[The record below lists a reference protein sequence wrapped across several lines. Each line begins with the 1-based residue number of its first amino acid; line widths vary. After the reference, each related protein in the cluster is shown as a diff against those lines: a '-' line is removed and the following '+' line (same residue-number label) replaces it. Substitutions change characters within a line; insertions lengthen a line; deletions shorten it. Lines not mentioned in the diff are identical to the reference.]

1 MMKKISLAL
10 LVLFLAACFQLEDP
24 AAQETPLPTATR
36 TPSPS
41 STPTV
46 VWFPPTDTPAA
57 TPTREITPTPG
68 LMVELGEV
76 LYQDPFLTSEG
87 WSLPQ
92 NERGQINI
100 GNGEM
105 NIIINEP
112 DSYFAGTLEKPD
124 LSEYY
129 AEITASPV
137 LCSGRDEYGF
147 LFSVYGNGQ
156 YYRFALSCSG
166 EMRLDRLSPSGITVL
181 YPWTRNASVPAGA
194 PSVTKLAVLVVDG
207 EIHLFLNG
215 ESSFSITGQQSTFG
229 SFGVYAR
236 SVGGTALTV
245 SFTDLTIRE
254 VLPK

>member
-1 MMKKISLAL
+1 MKKIILVL
-10 LVLFLAACFQLEDP
+10 LVLFLAACFLLEDP
-24 AAQETPLPTATR
+24 PAQDTPRPTTSR
-36 TPSPS
+36 TPAPS

-68 LMVELGEV
+68 LMVELGEI
-76 LYQDPFLTSEG
+76 LYQDPFLSNES

-100 GNGEM
+100 GNGEL

-112 DSYFAGTLEKPD
+112 DSYFAGIIEKPD

-129 AEITASPV
+129 AEITANPV

-147 LFSVYGNGQ
+147 LFSVYGTNQ

-166 EMRLDRLSPSGITVL
+166 EVRLDRLSASGITVL
-181 YPWTRNASVPAGA
+181 YPWTRNASVPPGA

-215 ESSFSITGQQSTFG
+215 ESPYSITGQGNTFG

-236 SVGGTALTV
+236 SVGETALTV
-245 SFTDLTIRE
+245 SFRDFIIRE